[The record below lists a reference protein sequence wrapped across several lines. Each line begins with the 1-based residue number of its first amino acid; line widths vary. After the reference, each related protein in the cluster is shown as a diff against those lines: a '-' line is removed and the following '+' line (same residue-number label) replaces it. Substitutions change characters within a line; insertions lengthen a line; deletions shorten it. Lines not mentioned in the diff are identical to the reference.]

1 MLLGFVFW
9 LVDVLGRR
17 LWALPFKIYGMNAI
31 AAFVAAGI
39 VVRVALILKIYD
51 TASQKTVSL
60 LTFCQLRAAE
70 AVGQLSSWLEQL
82 NPHLAIATP
91 ANASLAYSIGFIIA
105 ILILMSILYLL
116 GIFIKV

>member
-1 MLLGFVFW
+1 MNIAIALGFVFW

-51 TASQKTVSL
+51 PASQKTVSL

-70 AVGQLSSWLEQL
+70 APRTGSCLRGRTRATCCKRLLS
-82 NPHLAIATP
+82 
-91 ANASLAYSIGFIIA
+91 ASGAHTRTEW
-105 ILILMSILYLL
+105 
-116 GIFIKV
+116 